1 MPDTFQLEV
10 ATPERLLVDEQ
21 VTQAEL
27 PGKNGYLGVL
37 PGHAPL
43 LSALG
48 AGVLT
53 YSSGEGSEVLA
64 IDGGF
69 VEVLGDHVRVLAEH
83 AEYAR
88 DINVEVA
95 RRQLEEASTKL
106 KNLRDTAES
115 EELLRAIQ
123 KAQARV
129 DAAERSSGAA
139 RSH

>member
-1 MPDTFQLEV
+1 MSDTFQLEV
-10 ATPERLLVDEQ
+10 ATPERLLVDKQ
-21 VTQAEL
+21 VTEAEL

-53 YSSGEGSEVLA
+53 YSAGGRPEVLA

-69 VEVLGDHVRVLAEH
+69 VEVLDDHVRVLAEH

-88 DINVEVA
+88 DIRADEA
-95 RRQLEEASTKL
+95 RRQLEEASAKL
-106 KNLRDTAES
+106 KNLQDASES
-115 EELLRAIQ
+115 DEVLRIIQ

-129 DAAERSSGAA
+129 DAAEKAA
-139 RSH
+139 GS

>member
-1 MPDTFQLEV
+1 MADTFQLEV

-21 VTQAEL
+21 VREAEL

-48 AGVLT
+48 SGVLT
-53 YSSGEGSEVLA
+53 YSDGSGQRVLA

-88 DINVEVA
+88 DINVEAA
-95 RRQLEEASTKL
+95 RRQLEEASARL
-106 KNLRDTAES
+106 KDVRENGDS
-115 EELLRAIQ
+115 EAVLRAIQ

-129 DAAERSSGAA
+129 DAAQRVSGGA
-139 RSH
+139 SLS

>member
-21 VTQAEL
+21 VTEAEL
-27 PGKNGYLGVL
+27 PGKNGYLGIL

-53 YSSGEGSEVLA
+53 YSAGGGSEVLA

-88 DINVEVA
+88 DIQVEAA
-95 RRQLEEASTKL
+95 RRQLEEATAKQ
-106 KNLRDTAES
+106 KNVRDTEES
-115 EELLRAIQ
+115 EALLRTIQ

-129 DAAERSSGAA
+129 DAAEKLAGRA
-139 RSH
+139 

>member
-21 VTQAEL
+21 VTEAEL

-53 YSSGEGSEVLA
+53 YSSGGGQRVLA

-88 DINVEVA
+88 DIQIDSA
-95 RRQLEEASTKL
+95 RRQLEEASAKL
-106 KNLRDTAES
+106 KNLHDTAES
-115 EELLRAIQ
+115 EAVLRAIQ

-129 DAAERSSGAA
+129 DAAERASP
-139 RSH
+139 RD

>member
-1 MPDTFQLEV
+1 MSDTFQLEV

-27 PGKNGYLGVL
+27 PGQKGYLGVL

-48 AGVLT
+48 SGVLT
-53 YSSGEGSEVLA
+53 YSSGEGQRVLA

-88 DINVEVA
+88 EINIEAA
-95 RRQLEEASTKL
+95 RRQLEEASARL
-106 KNLRDTAES
+106 KSLRDSGDS
-115 EELLRAIQ
+115 EEVLHAIQ

-129 DAAERSSGAA
+129 DAAEKVSLVGES
-139 RSH
+139 